1 MIGKLSSLALLAVM
15 LILPLHAATV
25 VAEPFPP
32 ARFTS
37 LYLERDDK
45 GTSTVIQASG
55 DTVSYKVTAG
65 NKVTDSATVTPSPDD
80 WFKFIQALNS
90 AKVYKWAPKYEYP
103 GQGETWVIDLAMD
116 DRNFGSQ
123 GTNEYP
129 KDGAEDQPNAS
140 PGSGPSVAF
149 QIFWHA
155 SLGLVGKDTPAAAE
169 K

>member
-1 MIGKLSSLALLAVM
+1 MKTIALAFLAVI
-15 LILPLHAATV
+15 LILPLHAATI

-45 GTSTVIQASG
+45 GTATVIQMNG
-55 DTVSYKVTAG
+55 DTVTYKVTTG

-80 WFKFIQALNS
+80 WFKFIQGLNT

-103 GQGETWVIDLAMD
+103 GQGGSWVIDLAMD
-116 DRNFGSQ
+116 DRNFASEGA
-123 GTNEYP
+123 NEYP

-140 PGSGPSVAF
+140 PGSGPSLAF

-155 SLGLVGKDTPAAAE
+155 ALGLVGKDVAAAPT